1 MAPSQYDVDFIVIGG
16 GSGGMAA
23 AKEAAK
29 NGAKV
34 ALFDYVK
41 PSTQGTQW
49 GLGGTCVN
57 VGCVPK
63 KIMHYAGLQAINM
76 HDAQAL
82 GWQVEADSIKHDW
95 TTLVETVQNHVG
107 SLNWGYKLGLRSNK
121 VNYINATA
129 AFIDAHT
136 VTYTLKGVEKT
147 LSAANLLIAVGGR
160 PVIPESIPGALEH
173 AITSDDIFSLYTSP
187 GRTLCVGASYISLEC
202 GGFLKELG
210 YEVDVA
216 MRSIPL
222 RGFDRQCSE
231 KVADLMDKLGV
242 TFHKQYVPSLIK
254 KTSSGDLEVTMTH
267 TVTNEEIVKSYNTVM
282 FATGRRADTDGLNL
296 AAAGL
301 SALPNGK
308 LATDYADVTSVSHI
322 YAIGDCAQER
332 PELTPVAVQAGQYLA
347 RRVFG
352 GSSKNMDYKMVATAV
367 FTPFEYGAV
376 GYSEEDALT
385 TFGEDAIEVY
395 LFEFTT
401 LEAGAV
407 HRKKH
412 PSRIADEY
420 DADFGDTCLAKL
432 VCLKNENERVVGF
445 HFIGPNAGE
454 ITQGYALAL
463 KAGVTKAMFDD
474 TVGIHPTDAE
484 SFHALE
490 ITRRSGKSWVAEGGC
505 GGGVCG

>member
-1 MAPSQYDVDFIVIGG
+1 MAPPQFDVDFIVIGG

-34 ALFDYVK
+34 VLFDYVK
-41 PSTQGTQW
+41 PSTQGTKW

-63 KIMHYAGLQAINM
+63 KIMHYAGLQAMNM

-82 GWQVEADSIKHDW
+82 GWDVNANSLTHDW
-95 TTLVETVQNHVG
+95 GALVDTVQNHVG

-121 VNYINATA
+121 VEYINALAT
-129 AFIDAHT
+129 FSGPNS
-136 VTYTLKGVEKT
+136 VTYTLKGVEKQ
-147 LSAANLLIAVGGR
+147 LSAAHFLIAVGGR
-160 PVIPESIPGALEH
+160 PIIPIDVVGAVENG
-173 AITSDDIFSLYTSP
+173 ISSDDIFSLDHSP
-187 GRTLCVGASYISLEC
+187 GKTLCVGASYISLEC
-202 GGFLKELG
+202 AGFLKELG

-231 KVADLMDKLGV
+231 KVADSMDKLGV
-242 TFHKQYVPSLIK
+242 TFHRQFVPTMIQTNANGEK
-254 KTSSGDLEVTMTH
+254 EVTMKNTQ
-267 TVTNEEIVKSYNTVM
+267 TREEIQRTYNTVL
-282 FATGRRADTDGLNL
+282 FAIGRRADTDGLNL
-296 AAAGL
+296 GNAGL
-301 SALPNGK
+301 TALPNGK
-308 LATDYADVTSVSHI
+308 LATSDTDTTSVAHI
-322 YAIGDCAQER
+322 FAIGDCAEGR

-352 GSSKNMDYKMVATAV
+352 TSYKKMDYSMVATSV

-376 GYSEEDALT
+376 GYSEEDAIT
-385 TFGEDAIEVY
+385 KFGEENVEVY

-401 LEAGAV
+401 LEVGAV

-412 PSRIADEY
+412 PSRITDEY
-420 DADFGDTCLAKL
+420 DEDFGETCLAKL
-432 VCLKNENERVVGF
+432 VCLKNENERVIGF

-454 ITQGYALAL
+454 ITQGYALAI